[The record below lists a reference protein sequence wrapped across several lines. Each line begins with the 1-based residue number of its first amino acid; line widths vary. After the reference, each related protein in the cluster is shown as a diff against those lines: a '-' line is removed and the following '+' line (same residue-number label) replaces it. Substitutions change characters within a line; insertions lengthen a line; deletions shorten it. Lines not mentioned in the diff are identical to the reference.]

1 MNLTCEDS
9 EDLGPAML
17 AWAYSPLGIALVGAD
32 GNICAA
38 NPAVETYLAVPVPSL
53 LDKGE
58 AEFDALCKGLM
69 LDHRRIE
76 VPQSKIRAI
85 HFIRRTALRPESS
98 PRRAQI
104 AEQLRE
110 PLASIYGFTELLIH
124 QNYDEVTRL
133 ELTSTMLG
141 EIEVMMDLINR
152 QLDLTQDP
160 L

>member
-1 MNLTCEDS
+1 
-9 EDLGPAML
+9 
-17 AWAYSPLGIALVGAD
+17 
-32 GNICAA
+32 
-38 NPAVETYLAVPVPSL
+38 
-53 LDKGE
+53 
-58 AEFDALCKGLM
+58 M

-76 VPQSKIRAI
+76 VPQSNVRAI

-98 PRRAQI
+98 PRLAQI

>member
-1 MNLTCEDS
+1 MNTPN
-9 EDLGPAML
+9 DLPAF
-17 AWAYSPLGIALVGAD
+17 S
-32 GNICAA
+32 AA
-38 NPAVETYLAVPVPSL
+38 NSDYNVKLS
-53 LDKGE
+53 
-58 AEFDALCKGLM
+58 
-69 LDHRRIE
+69 R
-76 VPQSKIRAI
+76 
-85 HFIRRTALRPESS
+85 
-98 PRRAQI
+98 I
-104 AEQLRE
+104 AELLRE